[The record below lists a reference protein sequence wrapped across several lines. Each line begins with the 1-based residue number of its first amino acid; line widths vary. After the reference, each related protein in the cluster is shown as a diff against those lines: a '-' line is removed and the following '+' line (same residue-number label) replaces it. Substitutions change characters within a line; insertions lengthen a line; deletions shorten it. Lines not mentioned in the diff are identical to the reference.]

1 MTSRPPDSVWH
12 LIWEPA
18 RQALRWSWK
27 PFLLIQATAFLTV
40 FLYYRWPD
48 LQAAAEVLAQW
59 KKAGGY
65 LFSFVVGGFVCA
77 AMPELAKWATGT
89 AERFTPKHRAE
100 VAWTAFTYGW
110 IMLFVDLFQQGL
122 AWTFGSGIDTGTI
135 LKKTLLDQFVFT
147 TLFFMP
153 FGLLMFRWRADGFRL
168 RAWAAYLHGGFWRR
182 DVASVLGPAW
192 AFWFPTLLA
201 VYSMPTNLQFVFV
214 IFCDAAWAMLFV
226 SMAKLHAERTAQPVV
241 PPP

>member
-27 PFLLIQATAFLTV
+27 PFLLIQATAFVVV
-40 FLYYRWPD
+40 FLYYRWPN
-48 LQAAAEVLAQW
+48 LQNAASVLAEW
-59 KKAGGY
+59 KQAGGL
-65 LFSFVVGGFVCA
+65 LFSFFVGGLVCA
-77 AMPELAKWATGT
+77 VMPELAKWATGT
-89 AERFTPKHRAE
+89 GQKFGRKQFDDAL
-100 VAWTAFTYGW
+100 WTAFTYGW
-110 IMLFVDLFQQGL
+110 IMVFVDLMQQAL
-122 AWTFGSGIDTGTI
+122 AWGFGSGTDPAT
-135 LKKTLLDQFVFT
+135 LFKKTFIDQFFAT

-153 FGLLMFRWRADGFRL
+153 FGLLMFRWRADAFRL
-168 RAWAAYLHGGFWRR
+168 RAWSAYLHRGFWRR